1 MRCLP
6 LTLSLLTTTAA
17 AAPTLGVR
25 AQAGAALSLSKPQAE
40 QFGAGAD
47 LWATPFLQLHP
58 MFDVHATAGLTV
70 LAGNSMR
77 VDAKAGGLFT
87 LLLGARVKGPMREK
101 LVSPWFDLSV
111 GPGYS
116 GTGHLVVAGAAG
128 VSMRGDEAWPL
139 WLGVYARVQYL
150 ARGVELP
157 GFQSVDLGLL
167 SLGVSVEFFPGS
179 VEDDHDHDGVL
190 DANDACPREFAETA
204 DGCPARPVVE
214 APAPKPEPVA
224 CEGELDEAGRCVPAR
239 VHVTKERL
247 ELDEK
252 ILFAFGTTQI
262 LPRSEPLLA
271 EVARTLTA
279 RQELFV
285 RIEGHADAKGSSAF
299 NLELSEGRARAV
311 RDFLVKE
318 GVAASRLST
327 KGYGAQLPRD
337 DNRSAD
343 GRDHNRRVEFVLVDG
358 GGAL

>member
-1 MRCLP
+1 MRRLP
-6 LTLSLLTTTAA
+6 LTLTLLTTTAL

-25 AQAGAALSLSKPQAE
+25 AQAGAALALSRPQAE
-40 QFGAGAD
+40 RFGAGVD

-58 MFDVHATAGLTV
+58 LFDVHVTTGLTV
-70 LAGNSMR
+70 LAGGPLQA
-77 VDAKAGGLFT
+77 DAKAGGLFSV
-87 LLLGARVKGPMREK
+87 LVGARVKGPMREK

-111 GPGYS
+111 GPGYA

-139 WLGVYARVQYL
+139 WLGVHARMQYVP
-150 ARGVELP
+150 RGVEVP
-157 GFQSVDLGLL
+157 GFQSVDLSLL

-179 VEDDHDHDGVL
+179 VETDHDHDGVL
-190 DANDACPREFAETA
+190 DADDACPQQFAETA
-204 DGCPARPVVE
+204 DGCPPVPVVE
-214 APAPKPEPVA
+214 APAPKPEMVV
-224 CEGELDEAGRCVPAR
+224 CEGTVDEAGRCVVPR
-239 VHVTKERL
+239 VRVTKERL

-271 EVARTLTA
+271 AVARTLTE
-279 RQELFV
+279 RPELNV
-285 RIEGHADAKGSSAF
+285 RIEGHADAKGSSTF

-343 GRDHNRRVEFVLVDG
+343 GRDNNRRVEFVLVDG
-358 GGAL
+358 GGDL